1 MSQPCFIY
9 FKFKLIHEYFTMTV
23 KKRRTKMTI
32 DNFVTASGKIL
43 LNVVVFHA
51 HVFISTKN
59 TKYGDL
65 FLSTLKFSVN
75 SLEKIELS
83 SSCVFKKEI

>member
-1 MSQPCFIY
+1 MNT
-9 FKFKLIHEYFTMTV
+9 TMTV
-23 KKRRTKMTI
+23 KRRAKMTI

-65 FLSTLKFSVN
+65 FL
-75 SLEKIELS
+75 
-83 SSCVFKKEI
+83 